1 MEKSL
6 FPKEMLSGQ
15 GSLTLDVIK
24 QKLFFFEIQL
34 HELHWQ
40 TFGLGEHQVLGDA
53 YENIFNIAD
62 EIVEKIMGYTKT
74 RTKAMPV
81 ETVKNY
87 SMGIPDQ
94 VIGDVI
100 NFAKQLEQFGS
111 TNNMSDIENIAQS
124 LSGDFAKYRYRLTLS

>member
-124 LSGDFAKYRYRLTLS
+124 LSGDFAKYRYRLNLS